1 MDKTSFPEKL
11 AEERKR
17 RGYTQKQIAQALGVS
32 DRTYSK
38 WETGENEMDVD
49 SLCRLAEL
57 YGESPALFFRDG
69 GAAAVR
75 TELAALPPKEAA
87 AQWFRVHYEAIRGM
101 GDSIM
106 EETKLDPSIYLKPV
120 PWAGVP
126 EDPSEQRGKSRSS
139 ITYLSIPDLMGI
151 FAAGEDLNLSVLM
164 EPNKEHYAWIHEEA
178 EKLGALFRVLG
189 MPGALPCLSFLL
201 RQDSSD
207 MFSVPYLA
215 AKTGVS
221 EEETRAFLEVA
232 APLGLCVSR
241 GEIRRKGKEEKLY
254 CGFCREALVGLLSLA
269 KLLIPDEAA
278 RGRYGHTLGIRSRL
292 TGLTEKGAEE

>member
-1 MDKTSFPEKL
+1 MEKTKFLEAL
-11 AEERKR
+11 GEERRKR
-17 RGYTQKQIAQALGVS
+17 GFTQKQLAQALGVS
-32 DRTYSK
+32 DKTYSK

-49 SLCRLAEL
+49 TLCRLSEL

-75 TELAALPPKEAA
+75 TELAALKPKEAA
-87 AQWFRVHYEAIRGM
+87 AQLFRIHYEAIRGM
-101 GDSIM
+101 GDSIL
-106 EETKLDPSIYLKPV
+106 EETKLDPSIYAKPV

-126 EDPSEQRGKSRSS
+126 EDPSEQRGKARSS
-139 ITYLSIPDLMGI
+139 ITHLSIPDLMGI
-151 FAAGEDLNLSVLM
+151 FAAGDDLNLSILM
-164 EPNKEHYAWIHEEA
+164 EPNREHYAWIHEEA
-178 EKLGALFRVLG
+178 EKLGALFRALG

-207 MFSVPYLA
+207 LFSVPYLA
-215 AKTGVS
+215 EKTGVS
-221 EEETRAFLEVA
+221 EEDARAFLEAA

-241 GEIRRKGKEEKLY
+241 GELRRKGKEEKLY

-278 RGRYGHTLGIRSRL
+278 RGRFGHTLGIRAR
-292 TGLTEKGAEE
+292 LTEKGAEE